1 MKIIPAIDI
10 IAGRCVRL
18 TQGDYGRVKRYAVDP
33 VVAALQFRESG
44 ASCLQVI
51 DLDGAKFGYPKNE
64 KIIKKIFQATGL
76 PITVGGG
83 IRDLKTAKQ
92 FLDSG
97 FYRVILS
104 TAVFKK
110 NLVKN
115 LIANYGAERIVVAVD
130 VKDGQV
136 MTRGWRQAA
145 GMSID
150 QYLKLIKAVGIN
162 QILLTDVVRDGTLSG
177 PNFVLASKVIKN
189 NFKVTVAGGITTL
202 AQLRRLNRLGADGA
216 VIGKAAYEGQIDLV
230 SVFKYFSR
238 DNLAKRII
246 PCLDIK
252 DGLVVKGKRFQ
263 ELAVIGD
270 AVELAKSYSQNGADE
285 LVFLDIAATIEKR
298 KTLITLVQK
307 IAKNIN
313 IPFTVGGGINSLA
326 DVKKLLAAGADKVSL
341 GSAAV
346 RNPNLVKQI
355 ARRFGSQCLVI
366 SLDAKRYRG
375 GWRVFIDSGRKP
387 TGIDAVGF
395 ARLMEKNGAGE
406 LLVNSLDRDGTKRG
420 FDVELLKIIAET
432 VKIPVI
438 ASSGAGSKQ
447 DFLQAITL
455 GKADAVLAASVF
467 HYGQIGIK
475 ELKKYLK
482 SKNINVRI

>member
-1 MKIIPAIDI
+1 M
-10 IAGRCVRL
+10 
-18 TQGDYGRVKRYAVDP
+18 
-33 VVAALQFRESG
+33 
-44 ASCLQVI
+44 
-51 DLDGAKFGYPKNE
+51 
-64 KIIKKIFQATGL
+64 
-76 PITVGGG
+76 
-83 IRDLKTAKQ
+83 
-92 FLDSG
+92 
-97 FYRVILS
+97 
-104 TAVFKK
+104 
-110 NLVKN
+110 
-115 LIANYGAERIVVAVD
+115 
-130 VKDGQV
+130 
-136 MTRGWRQAA
+136 
-145 GMSID
+145 
-150 QYLKLIKAVGIN
+150 
-162 QILLTDVVRDGTLSG
+162 
-177 PNFVLASKVIKN
+177 
-189 NFKVTVAGGITTL
+189 
-202 AQLRRLNRLGADGA
+202 
-216 VIGKAAYEGQIDLV
+216 
-230 SVFKYFSR
+230 FKYFSR